1 MMSSDTDLN
10 YDSNINGGGFIQNDQ
25 NNNLT
30 VKAWPKERM
39 LLSVCSKMF
48 KEGKINEKQKGQLKY
63 LVLENN
69 QNLIKCLEG
78 YLASGDKED

>member
-1 MMSSDTDLN
+1 
-10 YDSNINGGGFIQNDQ
+10 
-25 NNNLT
+25 
-30 VKAWPKERM
+30 
-39 LLSVCSKMF
+39 MF

-78 YLASGDKED
+78 YLSSGDKEDLHREIIAILENEEVIESQENSTVSDQV

>member
-1 MMSSDTDLN
+1 
-10 YDSNINGGGFIQNDQ
+10 
-25 NNNLT
+25 
-30 VKAWPKERM
+30 
-39 LLSVCSKMF
+39 MF

-78 YLASGDKED
+78 YLASGDKEDLHREIIAILENEEVEESLENSALSENV